1 MEHMTIPLKTEEQ
14 IKSLC
19 TGWITTIKECP
30 ELFCDWIDLE
40 LINAF
45 KKIRRLLD
53 FYNNTDDNQKD

>member
-1 MEHMTIPLKTEEQ
+1 MEHMTIPLKTEDK

-30 ELFCDWIDLE
+30 ELFSDWIDFE

>member
-1 MEHMTIPLKTEEQ
+1 MKTPLKTEDQ

-30 ELFCDWIDLE
+30 ELFSDWIDFE

-53 FYNNTDDNQKD
+53 FNNNTDENQKA